1 MTQFAERLRIE
12 FGPLLATDRR
22 LRKQAA
28 RLLESALLPRRRPPG
43 RPVTY
48 PEVAQAYRMMNE
60 LHREHPR
67 VPYRNLWKIIYPA
80 TIAGYDQLNKPEKR
94 AARHNLRERVR
105 WRRRDR
111 KRALRRAGTVQP

>member
-1 MTQFAERLRIE
+1 M
-12 FGPLLATDRR
+12 
-22 LRKQAA
+22 
-28 RLLESALLPRRRPPG
+28 
-43 RPVTY
+43 TY
-48 PEVAQAYRMMNE
+48 PEVAQTYRMMNE